1 MAAPSLQ
8 APSRRSAGV
17 VRRRGLVRTRPANW
31 EDEGTTAVT
40 TVAEAQIKAVPERLS
55 VTEGLGI
62 ALSLFAVLLAAFA
75 AYLFGWSNLQAARD
89 QRRLLASYS
98 ATGEFQAFHGRTP
111 PDGSLVAVLQIPAI
125 GLHQAVVEGTTSTDL
140 KSGPGLM
147 PRTAVPGSR
156 GESVIAGRHGTF
168 GSPFARLSQLRA
180 GDRILVVDFK
190 GSYVY
195 VVSSVRTLGSGKAFA
210 STPSQGRFSHLSLL
224 SPLSPR
230 GIGCGHRPP
239 H

>member
-140 KSGPGLM
+140 ESGPGLM

-195 VVSSVRTLGSGKAFA
+195 VVSSVRTLGSGKAFRVDPE
-210 STPSQGRFSHLSLL
+210 SRPLLTLVTSQSSF
-224 SPLSPR
+224 PR